1 MTTTRTQPTG
11 HATAPRPRRRR
22 LGVTGVIAVVL
33 VLLALASALA
43 AHWVW
48 TSLFSPDYPP
58 FAAHSTSLAPHS
70 GDR

>member
-1 MTTTRTQPTG
+1 V
-11 HATAPRPRRRR
+11 TA
-22 LGVTGVIAVVL
+22 VIAVVL